1 VGADIH
7 RSAHLE
13 SYFRSDEAGMC
24 CRKDCRQVLEE
35 SGEIT
40 VVVFIE
46 IKRRRSRIALHMA
59 NRVARGVQRADLE
72 RICIYKT
79 APTSHTSPHVCSPL
93 H

>member
-1 VGADIH
+1 MH

-46 IKRRRSRIALHMA
+46 IKRRRSRLAYGKQGCSGSTKSGSGKDLH
-59 NRVARGVQRADLE
+59 L
-72 RICIYKT
+72 
-79 APTSHTSPHVCSPL
+79 
-93 H
+93 